1 MRLKK
6 RFRTML
12 GAIMAAVM
20 VVTAVPISDI
30 TVQAAEITTAE
41 DVTEESAEETTES
54 RQEEKEQDS
63 EVLTE
68 EQRQNDEE
76 ASETQTAKETT
87 EESETEDQ
95 SADDESSQLASET
108 ETQSETQTEEETQ
121 SETQTEEE
129 TEAEESKVVQ
139 AEENT
144 YAGPTIDASGNVTFY
159 YNNTENESDVSVKG
173 SWDWGNPIPM
183 KKQEDTSTW
192 QITVPVE
199 TIGWKT
205 VEYGFQLA
213 DYPETDQSD
222 GWRKDTENPNGSGN
236 SKINRNPEINA
247 DGDVILYYYPEHGTY
262 PSAVNVKYRAA
273 DDSSAAE
280 TTKAMTRKSGS
291 TYYSITLDKLEEGD
305 YQYYFEV
312 DSNTVQD
319 TNNSEGTGKFTV
331 EPGEYAGPTIN
342 YTTGTENGNDPGA
355 VTFYYDGSAS
365 EAVVVKGSWSDG
377 WAEKTKLEKDTD
389 TGLYSVEIPTSKI
402 EKTGT
407 YEYGFETGASQNE
420 SGQWN
425 GTWSV
430 DTANP
435 STKGNSKIYRNPQV
449 GVNNEVMLYYYPSHG
464 TYPVKVSVK
473 YRAAVES
480 GENNNS
486 YATIQMSRDSIDTA
500 VYSAK
505 MSKLE
510 VGDYEYYF
518 EVVSKEG
525 EQEKTT
531 EIQDTNNAAGTGK
544 FTVEPGEYKGPT
556 INYTTG
562 TEDGNDPGAVTF
574 YFDGSAPE
582 AVVVKGSWD
591 AGWVDLIQLE
601 KSESTGL
608 YSVELPTSKLKK
620 KGIYEYGFET
630 GAAQNEDGIWK
641 GTWSVDTANPNAKGN
656 SKIYRNPQIVSE
668 NNVNNVKLYYYPS
681 HGTYPDEVV
690 VQYKKKADSS
700 YTELSMALDGE
711 NSAVYSATI
720 NSVELETVYE
730 YYFEVT
736 TGEGSDA
743 KTTRIDDTNN
753 DTVGEFMLAEYPDE
767 PEGLTS
773 PVVEGRSVT
782 FNYYNPQAE
791 SVSVAGD
798 WTSWEKNPVAM
809 VYDEATGVWSVTCT
823 ISKGIHEY
831 KFIVGTSWITDP
843 KNNKKTESVDP
854 NSIVEVTA
862 GGVSEYPAVKGNKV
876 TFSYSNDKLAAD
888 EQVSVVGSMNSWTK
902 HAPEYMM
909 KKNAETGEW
918 ELTVTL
924 APGVYAYKFF
934 YGSKDSEAGWAS
946 DLRNTNP
953 LTEDNGKNNQFFIA
967 GLEEG
972 RADIAR
978 GADAELP
985 SKLKLYDIEGSS
997 VETAVTYALSEETA
1011 AAAYKDKITLAG
1023 TKVSITE
1030 DFPES
1035 VKSFTLTAS
1044 DAENNTAVMTVSV
1057 VDAVYTYTIY
1067 YYDRDES
1074 HRSVDASALW
1084 IWNEVKSGE
1093 ISVDGGSEHNF
1104 DEAVELSDG
1113 NTWLKATVRL
1123 SYTGLGL
1130 KAKNKG
1136 VGVWTWEELNRK
1148 YTNADMAEEVTLYMV
1163 SDDGTKI
1170 YTELPEVKPILPRYL
1185 VAEYTRETQK
1195 DADWYFYTWNSGFG
1209 SDVFVKFEE
1218 KNGTAT
1224 ALIPVKQGLSS
1235 ISFCLER
1242 TDETTG
1248 EHWGE
1253 KDGTDYVCELPVDQN
1268 VVKIKM
1274 EEGKGITYVYP
1285 YNIGYEI
1292 EPAKDSIHFYYRDD
1306 DAFLAGDKGFV
1317 SASVEIAV
1325 KDEEGSF
1332 QKEEYAMTYSAAEQR
1347 FVYDMPDLSV
1357 GTYYYRYLLKE
1368 TEDAEGKYVLDRFN
1382 ENKEKVDGV
1391 EYSVCTYELY
1401 DVALDAAMQN
1411 DSMDYNDNNV
1421 LTLTLSAKDS
1431 NDETADASGI
1441 VSRATVDLSAIG
1453 GGIAEIDPALM
1464 QYAIAVKDTTPA
1476 GTKTFPITVYDK
1488 YNNEYTTEVSVN
1500 VISRTNSSY
1509 IADDF
1514 DWDEAVIY
1522 FTVTDRFF
1530 DGNAS
1535 NNNGDAAGSYD
1546 KNAETGCS
1554 SYHGGDFA
1562 GLTQKLDYLQDLGVN
1577 TIWITP
1583 IVENQLTP
1591 NSVDNPAVTKA
1602 WGYHGYW
1609 AKNFENLDA
1618 HLGTEAEFKALLDAA
1633 HAKGIK
1639 IMVDVVLNHSGYGDD
1654 VTNYF
1659 NNYPTEDGA
1668 LRMLR
1673 NDDEIVSGSD
1683 QQSSLSGLPDFLT
1696 ENPEVR
1702 ELLVEWQSNWISK
1715 YDIDYYRVDTVK
1727 HVDGTTWSAFK
1738 NALTQINPDFKMIG
1752 EYAGGGYAT
1761 DTGMLRSGRMDSLL
1775 DFDYNDRALDFV
1787 TGKISETEKF
1797 LTARNAAIDNTS
1809 TLGAFLSSHD
1819 EDGFVFKL
1827 TDTST
1832 DEYHYGKT
1840 QEEASALAKVA
1851 ASLQLTSKGQ
1861 AVIYYGEEI
1870 GLTGAENYPYN
1881 TNRYDFDWSQTEA
1894 GANNTTL
1901 KHYKKLL
1908 DIRNRYSKVLAKG
1921 SRKTIDAN
1929 DSKGLDVFSRSY
1941 AGTTLT
1947 VALNITNAPVEY
1959 TLSDQKENAYLYDYY
1974 NGMQYQA
1981 NASGE
1986 VTIKIPAA
1994 AEGGTVVL
2002 VEKKVGNVGEAV
2014 DTDAVE
2020 NMFDVEPIADQIYT
2034 GKNIVLSEEQL
2045 KVYDGSRRMKL
2056 GTDYTVSYK
2065 NNKNAGTAVVTVKG
2079 KGNYTGKV
2087 TKEFEILPKQLDD
2100 KDVAIQ
2106 YQADLLL
2113 SKKVQKP
2120 ITKITYNGMKL
2131 GTKDYQITYYSLDAA
2146 TGERKEALTTA
2157 GVKETGVYEMVIAGG
2172 KSGNYAGEAVKRVEV
2187 HESGTLMSKTT
2198 VAISLKKAEYT
2209 GYPIKP
2215 SVTVDEKV
2223 KGKKVSVSSANYT
2236 VGYTNNVNV
2245 GTATV
2250 TVSGKPSKGYYG
2262 SVSKT
2267 FKITGKTLSSV
2278 AKPDTA
2284 KWQASVPYDFSAG
2297 RSVQP
2302 SEALALIQKNSSSPA
2317 VVLGKDYTVAYSKNT
2332 APGTATVTFTGKG
2345 MYTGALKKTFKITPI
2360 SLAEISKEKL
2370 VCTVQET
2377 APYAKKGA
2385 AAGVEIRYENVVLRQ
2400 GVDYKLTYGN
2410 NKAVTT
2416 SSTAKKPFV
2425 KITGIGKFT
2434 GVLPNQEF
2442 SIVKADL
2449 ASSDLSVP
2457 DVVYQDKA
2465 GKFIS
2470 TPVLDNAKIKAADYT
2485 TEYYLV
2491 NYDDAG
2497 NETGTESKD
2506 NTFTA
2511 AAGST
2516 IRVKVT
2522 AVEGNA
2528 NYTGE
2533 ITRDY
2538 RVVTKNI
2545 ASASVKIQAKVY
2557 TGYEV
2562 KLTEEDFSK
2571 IKVGKE
2577 ELTLGKDYVIV
2588 ESSYTNNIRKGT
2600 ASVTIKG
2607 IGNYGGTKKVT
2618 FKITSRQL
2626 ASLENMFS

>member
-6 RFRTML
+6 RFKTML

-76 ASETQTAKETT
+76 KSEPLSDEGTTATPETQEQGTTDEEMESESESVSYNADETGDSGDTRDAETGHVVNGKEVSFTCVPTDGFFAYWDATAEENVNLAVTDIERIIVKGGQSAWSQVAELTKGEDGAWTGSATLSAGKYEYKFFAYRANNENGEHFEVGSNRSLVINGVADIEITAVKNVEFSLASELDGYKDGAAAKVAV
-87 EESETEDQ
+87 SYAL
-95 SADDESSQLASET
+95 SDESSQYSDSVEIT
-108 ETQSETQTEEETQ
+108 GS
-121 SETQTEEE
+121 
-129 TEAEESKVVQ
+129 
-139 AEENT
+139 
-144 YAGPTIDASGNVTFY
+144 AGSQKLI
-159 YNNTENESDVSVKG
+159 VK
-173 SWDWGNPIPM
+173 
-183 KKQEDTSTW
+183 ST
-192 QITVPVE
+192 
-199 TIGWKT
+199 
-205 VEYGFQLA
+205 LA
-213 DYPETDQSD
+213 DSV
-222 GWRKDTENPNGSGN
+222 
-236 SKINRNPEINA
+236 A
-247 DGDVILYYYPEHGTY
+247 
-262 PSAVNVKYRAA
+262 
-273 DDSSAAE
+273 
-280 TTKAMTRKSGS
+280 
-291 TYYSITLDKLEEGD
+291 SITL
-305 YQYYFEV
+305 
-312 DSNTVQD
+312 T
-319 TNNSEGTGKFTV
+319 
-331 EPGEYAGPTIN
+331 A
-342 YTTGTENGNDPGA
+342 
-355 VTFYYDGSAS
+355 
-365 EAVVVKGSWSDG
+365 
-377 WAEKTKLEKDTD
+377 TD
-389 TGLYSVEIPTSKI
+389 T
-402 EKTGT
+402 
-407 YEYGFETGASQNE
+407 ADQ
-420 SGQWN
+420 
-425 GTWSV
+425 
-430 DTANP
+430 ANKC
-435 STKGNSKIYRNPQV
+435 T
-449 GVNNEVMLYYYPSHG
+449 
-464 TYPVKVSVK
+464 VKVNIQK
-473 YRAAVES
+473 NAIES
-480 GENNNS
+480 PIVDASKGE
-486 YATIQMSRDSIDTA
+486 
-500 VYSAK
+500 
-505 MSKLE
+505 
-510 VGDYEYYF
+510 
-518 EVVSKEG
+518 
-525 EQEKTT
+525 
-531 EIQDTNNAAGTGK
+531 
-544 FTVEPGEYKGPT
+544 
-556 INYTTG
+556 
-562 TEDGNDPGAVTF
+562 
-574 YFDGSAPE
+574 
-582 AVVVKGSWD
+582 
-591 AGWVDLIQLE
+591 
-601 KSESTGL
+601 
-608 YSVELPTSKLKK
+608 
-620 KGIYEYGFET
+620 
-630 GAAQNEDGIWK
+630 
-641 GTWSVDTANPNAKGN
+641 
-656 SKIYRNPQIVSE
+656 
-668 NNVNNVKLYYYPS
+668 
-681 HGTYPDEVV
+681 
-690 VQYKKKADSS
+690 
-700 YTELSMALDGE
+700 
-711 NSAVYSATI
+711 
-720 NSVELETVYE
+720 
-730 YYFEVT
+730 
-736 TGEGSDA
+736 
-743 KTTRIDDTNN
+743 
-753 DTVGEFMLAEYPDE
+753 
-767 PEGLTS
+767 
-773 PVVEGRSVT
+773 VT
-782 FNYYNPQAE
+782 FNYYEISAKE
-791 SVSVAGD
+791 VLLAGD
-798 WTSWEKNPVAM
+798 MTNWEKAPVAM
-809 VYDEATGVWSVTCT
+809 KSGDTAGYWTLTKK
-823 ISKGIHEY
+823 ISAGQYGY
-831 KFIVGTSWITDP
+831 KFIVDGKWITDP
-843 KNNKKTESVDP
+843 LNPPLEDNGNSIVIIPGLMDFTESVVIGKEKVLP
-854 NSIVEVTA
+854 AEA
-862 GGVSEYPAVKGNKV
+862 EYFKEDA
-876 TFSYSNDKLAAD
+876 
-888 EQVSVVGSMNSWTK
+888 TK
-902 HAPEYMM
+902 E
-909 KKNAETGEW
+909 K
-918 ELTVTL
+918 
-924 APGVYAYKFF
+924 
-934 YGSKDSEAGWAS
+934 
-946 DLRNTNP
+946 R
-953 LTEDNGKNNQFFIA
+953 
-967 GLEEG
+967 
-972 RADIAR
+972 
-978 GADAELP
+978 
-985 SKLKLYDIEGSS
+985 
-997 VETAVTYALSEETA
+997 AVTYALSEDAKQYQNKIQLDTQTGSITLSSDWPKEVTSIELVATDSSNNTAIVKIKILSKVYEEDETLKSPVVGKGEATFYYFAPTAEKVEIKGEMTGSSWPTVPMKFDEETGYWVIKLTMPVGTYMYGFEVDGVWATDPLNPPAEGTDNSVVTVTEAASETSPIVEGNKVTFIYKDDTAEKVSIAGEMNGWTPNKDMMTKDDETGYWKFVMENVPAGRYTYKLVVGESGWRTDPLNPNLTAGTDPDNIFWVAGLTDGNADVTRDGKEASLPETLQLFTIDESTGVGTDAEVAVTYSLSIETA
-1011 AAAYKDKITLAG
+1011 AKEYADAIVLKDKTETEPA
-1023 TKVSITE
+1023 TVSLKDT
-1030 DFPES
+1030 FPAEIM
-1035 VKSFTLTAS
+1035 SFTLTATDS
-1044 DAENNTAVMTVSV
+1044 ASNTSTVTVNV
-1057 VDAVYTYTIY
+1057 VEKKYTYTIY
-1067 YYDRDES
+1067 YYDIDHNTTDS
-1074 HRSVDASALW
+1074 AALW
-1084 IWNEVKSGE
+1084 LWE
-1093 ISVDGGSEHNF
+1093 DGGSGFSKEF
-1104 DEAVELSDG
+1104 AFEKAEVLADG
-1113 NTWLKATVRL
+1113 NTWLKTTAEVSFTNIGMKCR
-1123 SYTGLGL
+1123 TPG
-1130 KAKNKG
+1130 
-1136 VGVWTWEELNRK
+1136 TWDQWQEAIDHSWSNTDL
-1148 YTNADMAEEVTLYMV
+1148 ADTATLYFMA
-1163 SDDGTKI
+1163 DDTKV
-1170 YTELPEVKPILPRYL
+1170 YTELPEIVVLADRYL
-1185 VAEYTRETQK
+1185 VVEYART
-1195 DADWYFYTWNSGFG
+1195 DSIADWQLYTWNSGYG
-1209 SDVFVKFEE
+1209 SNVWVPFEAVE
-1218 KNGTAT
+1218 G
-1224 ALIPVKQGLSS
+1224 S
-1235 ISFCLER
+1235 
-1242 TDETTG
+1242 TTKG
-1248 EHWGE
+1248 IA
-1253 KDGTDYVCELPVDQN
+1253 K
-1268 VVKIKM
+1268 VKIKNGLASLSYCISQTIDGDPWGKKDGNDYLCTVPLDQTVVKVQM

-1325 KDEEGSF
+1325 KDEEDSF
-1332 QKEEYAMTYSAAEQR
+1332 QKEECAMTYNAAEQR

-1401 DVALDAAMQN
+1401 DMALDAAMQN

-1431 NDETADASGI
+1431 NDETADASDI

-1500 VISRTNSSY
+1500 VIPRTNSSY

-1562 GLTQKLDYLQDLGVN
+1562 GLTRKLDYLQDLGVN

-1696 ENPEVR
+1696 ENQEVR

-1832 DEYHYGKT
+1832 DKYHYGKT

-2157 GVKETGVYEMVIAGG
+2157 GVKETGVYETVIAGG

-2267 FKITGKTLSSV
+2267 FKITGKALSSV

-2302 SEALALIQKNSSSPA
+2302 SEALALIQKNGSSPA

-2377 APYAKKGA
+2377 APYVKKGA

-2442 SIVKADL
+2442 SIVKAEL

-2497 NETGTESKD
+2497 NETGTERKD

-2577 ELTLGKDYVIV
+2577 ELTLSKDYVIV

-2618 FKITSRQL
+2618 FKIMSRQL

>member
-1 MRLKK
+1 MKLKK
-6 RFRTML
+6 RFKTVL

-20 VVTAVPISDI
+20 VVTAVPISGG
-30 TVQAAEITTAE
+30 TVQAAEMTTVEETAE
-41 DVTEESAEETTES
+41 GSTEETTES
-54 RQEEKEQDS
+54 RQEGTEQDS
-63 EVLTE
+63 EALTE
-68 EQRQNDEE
+68 EQQQNDEE
-76 ASETQTAKETT
+76 ASETQTARETT
-87 EESETEDQ
+87 EESETEDH
-95 SADDESSQLASET
+95 AEDKEGSQPESET
-108 ETQSETQTEEETQ
+108 LTEEETQ

-129 TEAEESKVVQ
+129 TETEESKVLQ

-144 YAGPTIDASGNVTFY
+144 YAGPTIDTSGNVTFY
-159 YNNTENESDVSVKG
+159 YKDTENTSGVSVKG
-173 SWDWGNPIPM
+173 SWNWGSPIPM
-183 KKQEDTSTW
+183 EKQADTSTW

-199 TIGWKT
+199 TIGWKS

-213 DYPETDQSD
+213 SYPETDQSN
-222 GWRKDTENPNGSGN
+222 GWRNDTENPSSSGN
-236 SKINRNPEINA
+236 SKINRNPDVDA
-247 DGDVILYYYPEHGTY
+247 DGNVTLYYYPSHGTY
-262 PSAVNVKYRAA
+262 PSAVNVKYRSAGDGA
-273 DDSSAAE
+273 SAAE
-280 TTKAMTRKSGS
+280 TTKSMSRKSGN
-291 TYYSITLDKLEEGD
+291 TYYSITLEGLEEGD

-312 DSNTVQD
+312 DDNTVQD

-331 EPGEYAGPTIN
+331 IAKGYLGPTIN
-342 YTTGTENGNDPGA
+342 YNPGTEGGNDPGA
-355 VTFYYDGSAS
+355 ITFYYDGSAS
-365 EAVVVKGSWSDG
+365 EAVIVKGSWSDG
-377 WAEKTKLEKDTD
+377 WAEKTKMEKDTD
-389 TGLYSVEIPTSKI
+389 TGLYFVEIPTSKI
-402 EKTGT
+402 GKTGT
-407 YEYGFETGASQNE
+407 YEYGFETGASQND
-420 SGQWN
+420 SGVWS
-425 GTWSV
+425 GTWSK

-435 STKGNSKIYRNPQV
+435 NTKGNCKIYRNPQV
-449 GVNNEVMLYYYPSHG
+449 GANNEVMLYYYPSHG

-473 YRAAVES
+473 YRVAVES

-486 YATIQMSRDSIDTA
+486 YSAVQMSRDSVDTA

-505 MSKLE
+505 MGNLE
-510 VGDYEYYF
+510 IGDYEYYF

-525 EQEKTT
+525 EQEKIT

-544 FTVEPGEYKGPT
+544 FTVEPGEYAGPT
-556 INYTTG
+556 VNYTTG
-562 TEDGNDPGAVTF
+562 TENGNDPGAVTF

-582 AVVVKGSWD
+582 AVVVKGAWD
-591 AGWVDLIQLE
+591 ASWADKIQLE
-601 KSESTGL
+601 KDESTGL

-630 GAAQNEDGIWK
+630 GAKQNEEGVWN
-641 GTWSVDTANPNAKGN
+641 GTWSLDTANLNAKGN
-656 SKIYRNPQIVSE
+656 SKIYRNPQIVSD
-668 NNVNNVKLYYYPS
+668 NNVSNVKLYYYPS
-681 HGTYPDEVV
+681 HGEYPDKVTV
-690 VQYKKKADSS
+690 KYRKKADSGMDTS
-700 YTELSMALDGE
+700 YTELPMAFDDE

-720 NSVELETVYE
+720 NSVELETAYE

-736 TGEGSDA
+736 TGEGADA

-753 DTVGEFMLAEYPDE
+753 ETTGEFMLVVYPDE

-773 PVVEGRSVT
+773 PVVEGSSVT
-782 FNYYNPQAE
+782 FHYYDPQAE

-798 WTSWEKNPVAM
+798 WTSWGTSPVAM
-809 VYDEATGVWSVTCT
+809 EYDPATGVWSVTCT
-823 ISKGIHEY
+823 LSKGSHEY

-843 KNNKKTESVDP
+843 KNDNKTESADP
-854 NSIVEVTA
+854 NSVVEVTV
-862 GGVSEYPAVKGNKV
+862 GGVSEYPAIDKDKV
-876 TFSYSNDKLAAD
+876 TFSYVNDKLADD
-888 EQVSVVGSMNSWTK
+888 EQVSVVGSMNGWTK

-918 ELTVTL
+918 EVTVSL

-934 YGSKDSEAGWAS
+934 YGDKENNAGWTA
-946 DLRNTNP
+946 DIRNTNP
-953 LTEDNGKNNQFFIA
+953 LTSDKDKNNQFFVA
-967 GLEEG
+967 GLEQG
-972 RADIAR
+972 KVDIAR
-978 GADAELP
+978 GGSVELP
-985 SKLKLYDIEGSS
+985 AKLKLYDIEGNS
-997 VETAVTYALSEETA
+997 VDAEVTYTLSEETQA
-1011 AAAYKDKITLAG
+1011 ATYKDKITLDG
-1023 TKVSITE
+1023 TKVTITE

-1044 DAENNTAVMTVSV
+1044 DANNNTAVMTVSV
-1057 VDAVYTYTIY
+1057 VDVVYTYTIY

-1093 ISVDGGSEHNF
+1093 VSVDGGAEHNF

-1113 NTWLKATVRL
+1113 NTWLKATVKL

-1148 YTNADMAEEVTLYMV
+1148 YTNTDMAEEVTLYMV

-1170 YTELPEVKPILPRYL
+1170 YTELPEVKPILSRYL

-1224 ALIPVKQGLSS
+1224 AVIPVKQGLSS

-1253 KDGTDYVCELPVDQN
+1253 KDGTDYFCELPTDQN
-1268 VVKIKM
+1268 IVKIKI

-1285 YNIGYEI
+1285 YNTGYDI
-1292 EPAKDSIHFYYRDD
+1292 DPGDDSIHFYYRDD
-1306 DAFLAGDKGFV
+1306 NAFLAGDKGLAA
-1317 SASVEIAV
+1317 ASVEIGV
-1325 KDEEGSF
+1325 KDEAGAF
-1332 QKEEYAMTYSAAEQR
+1332 QKSAYEMTYDTAEQR
-1347 FVYDMPDLSV
+1347 FRYDMPDLAI

-1368 TEDAEGKYVLDRFN
+1368 TEDSEGVYVCDRFN
-1382 ENKEKVDGV
+1382 EKKETIDGND
-1391 EYSVCTYELY
+1391 YSVCTYELY
-1401 DVALDAAMQN
+1401 EMALDAAMQN
-1411 DSMDYNDNNV
+1411 DTMDYNDNNV
-1421 LTLTLSAKDS
+1421 LTLTLDAKDS
-1431 NDETADASGI
+1431 NGEMVDVSGI
-1441 VSRATVDLSAIG
+1441 VSRATVDLRTIG

-1464 QYAIAVKDTTPA
+1464 QYAIAVKDTTSA

-1488 YNNEYTTEVSVN
+1488 YNNEYATEVSVN
-1500 VISRTNSSY
+1500 VIPRSNSSY

-1535 NNNGDAAGSYD
+1535 NNNGNAPGSYD

-1562 GLTQKLDYLQDLGVN
+1562 GLTQKMDYLKDLGVN

-1583 IVENQLTP
+1583 IVENQLVA

-1659 NNYPTEDGA
+1659 NNYPTGDGS

-1727 HVDGTTWSAFK
+1727 HVDDTTWSAFK

-1761 DTGMLRSGRMDSLL
+1761 DAGMLRTGRMDALL
-1775 DFDYNDRALDFV
+1775 DFDYNDKAIDFV
-1787 TGKISETEKF
+1787 TGKISETEGF
-1797 LTARNAAIDNTS
+1797 LTARNTAIDNTA

-1832 DEYHYGKT
+1832 GDYNYNKT
-1840 QEEASALAKVA
+1840 KEEAQALAKVA
-1851 ASLQLTSKGQ
+1851 ASLQLTTKGQ
-1861 AVIYYGEEI
+1861 VVIYYGEEI
-1870 GLTGAENYPYN
+1870 GLTGSENYPYN
-1881 TNRYDFDWSQTEA
+1881 TNRYDFDWSQTEP
-1894 GANNTTL
+1894 GANNATL

-1921 SRKTIDAN
+1921 SRKTIEADNA
-1929 DSKGLDVFSRSY
+1929 KGLDVFARSY

-1947 VALNITNAPVEY
+1947 VALNITNAPIEY
-1959 TLSDQKENAYLYDYY
+1959 TLLNQKENAYLYDCY

-1981 NASGE
+1981 NAKGE
-1986 VTIKIPAA
+1986 VTITVPAA

-2002 VEKKVGNVGEAV
+2002 AEKKLGNAGETV
-2014 DTDAVE
+2014 DAETAE
-2020 NMFDVEPIADQIYT
+2020 NIFEVEPIADQVYT
-2034 GKNIVLSEEQL
+2034 GKNVVLSEEQL
-2045 KVYDGSRRMKL
+2045 KVYDGSRKMKL

-2065 NNKNAGTAVVTVKG
+2065 NNKKAGTAVVTVKG
-2079 KGNYTGKV
+2079 KGNYAGKV
-2087 TKEFEILPKQLDD
+2087 TKEFEILPKDLDAR
-2100 KDVAIQ
+2100 DVAVQ

-2113 SKKVQKP
+2113 SNKVQKP

-2131 GTKDYQITYYSLDAA
+2131 GTKDYQVTYYPLDAA
-2146 TGERKEALTTA
+2146 TGERKAALTTA
-2157 GVKETGVYEMVIAGG
+2157 GVKDTGVYEMVIAGG
-2172 KSGNYAGEAVKRVEV
+2172 KSGNYAGEAVRKIEV
-2187 HESGTLMSKTT
+2187 HADGTLMSKTT
-2198 VAISLKKAEYT
+2198 VAISLSKAEYT

-2215 SVTVDEKV
+2215 TVTVQEKV
-2223 KGKKVSVSSANYT
+2223 GGKKTDVPTKNYT
-2236 VGYTNNVNV
+2236 VSYTNNVNV

-2250 TVSGKPSKGYYG
+2250 TVSGKPSMGYYG

-2267 FKITGKTLSSV
+2267 FKITGKSLSSV
-2278 AKPDTA
+2278 AKVDTA
-2284 KWQASVPYDFSAG
+2284 KWQSSVEYDFSAG
-2297 RSVQP
+2297 RAEQP
-2302 SEALALIQKNSSSPA
+2302 KEALALIQKNGGSPA
-2317 VVLGKDYTVAYSKNT
+2317 VTLGKDYTVAYSKNT
-2332 APGTATVTFTGKG
+2332 APGTASVLFTGKG
-2345 MYTGALKKTFKITPI
+2345 MYTGTVKKTFKITPI
-2360 SLAEISKEKL
+2360 QLANVPNEKL
-2370 VCTVQET
+2370 VCTVQDT
-2377 APYAKKGA
+2377 VPYAKKGA
-2385 AAGVEIRYENVVLRQ
+2385 SAGVVIQYENVVLRQ

-2416 SSTAKKPFV
+2416 SNTAKKPFV
-2425 KITGIGKFT
+2425 RITGIGKFAGT
-2434 GVLPNQEF
+2434 LPEREF
-2442 SIVKADL
+2442 TIVKADL
-2449 ASSDLSVP
+2449 AASGLSVP
-2457 DVVYQDKA
+2457 DAVYQDKP

-2470 TPVLDNAKIKAADYT
+2470 IPVLDNAKIKAADYT

-2491 NYDDAG
+2491 NYDASG
-2497 NETGTESKD
+2497 NETGTELKD
-2506 NTFTA
+2506 STYVA
-2511 AAGST
+2511 SAGST

-2522 AVEGNA
+2522 AAEGNA
-2528 NYTGE
+2528 NYKGE
-2533 ITRDY
+2533 AIRDY

-2545 ASASVKIQAKVY
+2545 ASASVNIRAKAY
-2557 TGYEV
+2557 TGYEIR
-2562 KLTEEDFSK
+2562 LTEEDFTK
-2571 IKVGKE
+2571 IKIGSDN
-2577 ELTLGKDYVIV
+2577 LTLGTDFVIV
-2588 ESSYTNNIRKGT
+2588 ENSYTNNIQKGK

-2618 FKITSRQL
+2618 FKITTRQL
-2626 ASLENMFS
+2626 ASLENLFS